1 MASDILDQNGKLLLD
16 ALSAAMRGEGVFWQE
31 ESVSWPKLQ
40 RLARSHN
47 VLPLLAQAVW
57 DGSVDGM
64 PAGASTLKTAAA
76 RITVSQA
83 QRTGDFLLLYRFLNG
98 RGLQPAVMK
107 GIVCR
112 ALYPCPEQRPSVD
125 EDFLVDPA
133 EFPAYHAALLEYGLH
148 PAEADADPAAAYEV
162 TYESRENGLCIELHK
177 QPFPPDS
184 EAYGDCGRL
193 FDGALGRTVE
203 LPIGGERIRTLCPT
217 DHLLYLICHAYKHFL
232 HSGVGIRQVCDIA
245 MFIERFGGQIDWE
258 WVVSGCAEIRIE
270 RFAAAMFR
278 ITERHLGFAMPAA
291 FAAYDVDELPLL
303 IDMLTGGLY
312 GTEDADRLHSGSMTL
327 DAVAAQKQGRGRRS
341 LLASLFP
348 SASSLAGRYPYL
360 RRCPWL
366 LPVAWGQ
373 RFAGFL
379 KKRDNS
385 AAATIR
391 IGGERIELLKQY
403 GVID

>member
-1 MASDILDQNGKLLLD
+1 MASDTLDQNGKLLLD
-16 ALSAAMRGEGVFWQE
+16 ALSAAMRGEGVLWQE
-31 ESVSWPKLQ
+31 GNVSWPKLQ

-57 DGSVDGM
+57 DGSADGM
-64 PAGASTLKTAAA
+64 PEGASTLRAAA
-76 RITVSQA
+76 RRVTVSQA
-83 QRTGDFLLLYRFLNG
+83 QRTGDFLLLYRFLLE
-98 RGLQPAVMK
+98 RGLQPALMK

-112 ALYPCPEQRPSVD
+112 DLYPCPEQRPSVD
-125 EDFLVDPA
+125 EDFLIDPA

-148 PAEADADPAAAYEV
+148 PAEPEADAAAVYEV
-162 TYESRENGLCIELHK
+162 SYESRERGLYIELHK

-193 FDGALGRTVE
+193 FDGALGRTVV
-203 LPIGGERIRTLCPT
+203 LPIGGESIRTLCPT

-245 MFIERFGGQIDWE
+245 MFTERFGGQIDWGL
-258 WVVSGCAEIRIE
+258 VVSGCEEIRIE
-270 RFAAAMFR
+270 RFAAAIFR
-278 ITERHLGFAMPAA
+278 ITERHLGFSVPAA
-291 FAAYDVDELPLL
+291 FAAYEVDELPLL

-348 SASSLAGRYPYL
+348 KASSLEGRYPYL
-360 RRCPWL
+360 HGRPWL
-366 LPVAWGQ
+366 LPCAWVQ

-379 KKRDNS
+379 KRKNNS
-385 AAATIR
+385 ASATVR
-391 IGGERIELLKQY
+391 IGGERIKLLKQY

>member
-1 MASDILDQNGKLLLD
+1 MASDNLDQNGKLLLD

-57 DGSVDGM
+57 DGNVDGM

-162 TYESRENGLCIELHK
+162 TYEDKS
-177 QPFPPDS
+177 
-184 EAYGDCGRL
+184 A
-193 FDGALGRTVE
+193 GRTDCVSSCTNS
-203 LPIGGERIRTLCPT
+203 PSRRTPRRMAT
-217 DHLLYLICHAYKHFL
+217 
-232 HSGVGIRQVCDIA
+232 
-245 MFIERFGGQIDWE
+245 
-258 WVVSGCAEIRIE
+258 
-270 RFAAAMFR
+270 AAAC
-278 ITERHLGFAMPAA
+278 
-291 FAAYDVDELPLL
+291 
-303 IDMLTGGLY
+303 LT
-312 GTEDADRLHSGSMTL
+312 ARSG
-327 DAVAAQKQGRGRRS
+327 ARS
-341 LLASLFP
+341 SCPSGESASVP
-348 SASSLAGRYPYL
+348 SARP
-360 RRCPWL
+360 
-366 LPVAWGQ
+366 
-373 RFAGFL
+373 
-379 KKRDNS
+379 
-385 AAATIR
+385 TICC
-391 IGGERIELLKQY
+391 I
-403 GVID
+403 